1 MRPSAMLINTSRGGL
16 VDTTAVSETFA
27 TGRLGYVG
35 LDVYGDEA
43 ERFYEDHSD
52 RLLADPVLGRLLSM
66 PNVIA
71 TSHQGFFTVEAL
83 TAIAETNVRNA
94 SAGGYPCTPR
104 LPDRQKTDG
113 SGFDSCL
120 SCSLVVMNSSA
131 TPNLLPREAD
141 CRYARNRALRKLKLS
156 PLQSGW
162 PFDIGHHAPRPVSC
176 PLGCQMG

>member
-1 MRPSAMLINTSRGGL
+1 MQIDKAFYRIEQAVAQAAFVRAAGAGGNQIDIAL
-16 VDTTAVSETFA
+16 AHRRTIFGERQTPLRALAFGKTFVSAVSETFA

-94 SAGGYPCTPR
+94 SASASGYPCTP
-104 LPDRQKTDG
+104 PST
-113 SGFDSCL
+113 
-120 SCSLVVMNSSA
+120 
-131 TPNLLPREAD
+131 
-141 CRYARNRALRKLKLS
+141 
-156 PLQSGW
+156 
-162 PFDIGHHAPRPVSC
+162 
-176 PLGCQMG
+176 